1 MTLLLKILAFPF
13 KAIAFVIL
21 LFYEWGWEPLAKWI
35 AKLLR
40 FRWVRW
46 AERKI
51 RYAPPW
57 AALLLFLTPT
67 LILLPFKLGAFWL
80 MAHGKKMLG
89 IAVIVAAKLVGTA
102 VVAWIFKLTQ
112 PTLMQFRW
120 FAWVYPRVKAWKER
134 WVAWMKAT
142 SLWRAASSIKTSLKI
157 AFSPMVAAL
166 RAAISRVRA
175 RYFQ

>member
-1 MTLLLKILAFPF
+1 MNLLLKILAFPF
-13 KAIAFVIL
+13 KAIAFAIL
-21 LFYEWGWEPLAKWI
+21 LFYEWGWEPLASWI

-40 FRWVRW
+40 FRWMRW
-46 AERKI
+46 AERRI
-51 RYAPPW
+51 RHAPPW

-67 LILLPFKLGAFWL
+67 LILLPFKIGAFWL

-89 IAVIVAAKLVGTA
+89 LAVIVAAKIVGTA

-134 WVAWMKAT
+134 WVAWMKAS
-142 SLWRAASSIKTSLKI
+142 SLWLAASAMKNKLKI
-157 AFSPMVAAL
+157 VFAPMLASL
-166 RAAISRVRA
+166 RAAIARVRA

>member
-1 MTLLLKILAFPF
+1 
-13 KAIAFVIL
+13 
-21 LFYEWGWEPLAKWI
+21 
-35 AKLLR
+35 
-40 FRWVRW
+40 
-46 AERKI
+46 
-51 RYAPPW
+51 
-57 AALLLFLTPT
+57 
-67 LILLPFKLGAFWL
+67 

-89 IAVIVAAKLVGTA
+89 VAVIVVAKLVGTA

-142 SLWRAASSIKTSLKI
+142 SLWRAASSMKTSLKI

>member
-1 MTLLLKILAFPF
+1 MNLLLQILLFPF
-13 KAIAFVIL
+13 KAIAFVLIV
-21 LFYEWGWEPLAKWI
+21 FYEWGWEPLAKWVVR
-35 AKLLR
+35 LLR
-40 FRWVRW
+40 FRWMRW
-46 AERKI
+46 VERKV

-89 IAVIVAAKLVGTA
+89 VGVLVVAKIVGTA

-120 FAWVYPRVKAWKER
+120 FAWLYPRVKAWKER
-134 WVAWMKAT
+134 WVGEIKAT
-142 SLWRAASSIKTSLKI
+142 RVWHAA
-157 AFSPMVAAL
+157 AAL
-166 RAAISRVRA
+166 KVNVKAVISRLRA
-175 RYFQ
+175 NFFR